1 MGDEGEDRVRIE
13 AAGTDLDEAAAVFEQ
28 GYNGTGLVARATE
41 LDFSYRHSATGDP
54 DLTLRTS
61 RFYGEI
67 TGTIEPPG
75 EHIVQWLSRGRAV
88 MDLGRDEVQV
98 EVGVPVVFPH
108 GRPFSFRYAD
118 FEQNLVHVDDVLL
131 HEVAAEREGA
141 APGSLRF
148 DHSVPPSP
156 AALGSWNSTV
166 RLIAQTY
173 LGGEIA
179 PMMRAEMARLAAVA
193 MLDTFSHSS
202 TSLPEALLAPRNAS
216 LRSAVEYVHAHAH
229 LPITA
234 ADVAQHAGLTA
245 RGLQQS
251 FSRHLETTPTEY
263 LRGVRLERVHEEL
276 RAGSPDRLTVSE
288 VARRWA
294 FAHLGRF
301 SAAYVKRFG
310 EYPRDTLQRP

>member
-1 MGDEGEDRVRIE
+1 MGDEGDDRVRIE

-41 LDFSYRHSATGDP
+41 LPFSYRHSATGDS

-61 RFYGEI
+61 KFYGEI
-67 TGTIEPPG
+67 SGTVEPQG
-75 EHIVQWLSRGRAV
+75 EHVVQWLSRGRAV
-88 MDLGRDEVQV
+88 LDSGRDEV
-98 EVGVPVVFPH
+98 EVVAGVPVVFPH

-156 AALGSWNSTV
+156 AALGTWNSTV

-276 RAGSPDRLTVSE
+276 RAGSPDRVTVAE

-310 EYPRDTLQRP
+310 EYPRDTLQRA

>member
-1 MGDEGEDRVRIE
+1 MGDEGDDRVRIE
-13 AAGTDLDEAAAVFEQ
+13 AAGTDLDEAVAVFEQ

-61 RFYGEI
+61 KFSGEI

-88 MDLGRDEVQV
+88 MDLGRDEVHI

-131 HEVAAEREGA
+131 HEVAAAREGA
-141 APGSLRF
+141 APGSLHF

-156 AALGSWNSTV
+156 AALRTWNSTV

-276 RAGSPDRLTVSE
+276 RAGSPDRVTVAE

>member
-156 AALGSWNSTV
+156 AALGTWNSTV

-234 ADVAQHAGLTA
+234 SDVAQHAGLTA

-263 LRGVRLERVHEEL
+263 LRGVRLERVREEL
-276 RAGSPDRLTVSE
+276 RSGSPDRLTVAE

>member
-1 MGDEGEDRVRIE
+1 MGDEGDDRVRIE

-41 LDFSYRHSATGDP
+41 LPFSYRHSATGDS

-61 RFYGEI
+61 KFYGEI
-67 TGTIEPPG
+67 SGTIEPPG
-75 EHIVQWLSRGRAV
+75 EHVVQWLSRGRAV
-88 MDLGRDEVQV
+88 LDSGRDEV
-98 EVGVPVVFPH
+98 EVVAGVPVVFPH

-148 DHSVPPSP
+148 DHTVAPSA
-156 AALGSWNSTV
+156 AALRTWNSTV

-173 LGGEIA
+173 LGGETA

-193 MLDTFSHSS
+193 MLDTFAHAS
-202 TSLPEALLAPRNAS
+202 TSLPEALLAPRNAA
-216 LRSAVEYVHAHAH
+216 LRNAVEYVHAHAH

-234 ADVAQHAGLTA
+234 GDVARHVGLTA

-251 FSRHLETTPTEY
+251 FSRHLETTPSEY
-263 LRGVRLERVHEEL
+263 LRSVRLERVAEEL
-276 RAGSPDRLTVSE
+276 RAGSPDQLTVTE

-301 SAAYVKRFG
+301 SAAYVQRFG
-310 EYPRDTLQRP
+310 EYPRETLQRS